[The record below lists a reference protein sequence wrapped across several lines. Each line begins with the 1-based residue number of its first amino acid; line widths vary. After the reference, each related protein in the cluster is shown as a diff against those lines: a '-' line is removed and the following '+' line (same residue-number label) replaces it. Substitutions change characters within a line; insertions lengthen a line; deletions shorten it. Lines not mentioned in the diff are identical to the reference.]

1 MRHKSQSVRPFAKQ
15 CKHTESILKH
25 PFLFRALR
33 SWPGWLDK
41 TACAS
46 NSAWPLI
53 GDCHEDFLFLD
64 DCHEM
69 VIGFRWF
76 NLAFP
81 PTDGPNILNNKLQ
94 RKPSHYPVKHW
105 CERPCDDAWGLL
117 KQELHLHPW
126 LTRVVV
132 KGIHHATR
140 PYIQPAVRRYQ
151 RYSTNCD
158 FISDYAIQLVCN
170 GTDSTFYRFPGLLVA
185 PLKVQ
190 IARIPLFSFPS
201 KNLHVMTITIMQIEI
216 CIQKCGCFSTWHLA
230 LTWCVGAGEQWLKA
244 DFVHPF
250 ATPHQWI
257 HMGRLKLA
265 MVGIFMLGN
274 WQMLQIK
281 SAPSSTLFP
290 LWAGC

>member
-151 RYSTNCD
+151 IFHELWFYFWLRYPT
-158 FISDYAIQLVCN
+158 
-170 GTDSTFYRFPGLLVA
+170 
-185 PLKVQ
+185 
-190 IARIPLFSFPS
+190 
-201 KNLHVMTITIMQIEI
+201 H
-216 CIQKCGCFSTWHLA
+216 
-230 LTWCVGAGEQWLKA
+230 EQW
-244 DFVHPF
+244 DRQH
-250 ATPHQWI
+250 I
-257 HMGRLKLA
+257 
-265 MVGIFMLGN
+265 
-274 WQMLQIK
+274 LQI
-281 SAPSSTLFP
+281 SWSSGSSSKGADSQNSLVFFSQ
-290 LWAGC
+290 